1 MLIGCTCYIA
11 WHDIMPMV
19 RHDGSSQWLGHG
31 GSILDILGMVAQV
44 QVGTISYSGR
54 VLSNHA
60 LGLYDNNACWHWLS
74 YFDFVGIA
82 QALSPGVSLM
92 LQLSLFCSG
101 FIDWHMLSLILW
113 RMALAVTLGITLSY
127 SSAYACAYSSG
138 FIALAYSWQYQSFL
152 LIPV

>member
-1 MLIGCTCYIA
+1 MARLQC
-11 WHDIMPMV
+11 
-19 RHDGSSQWLGHG
+19 SSVAHAILHGMISCQWLGTMALVNG
-31 GSILDILGMVAQV
+31 LGTVAQV
-44 QVGTISYSGR
+44 QVGTISYSGQ